1 MIAFEAIL
9 TADIVNSSLLR
20 ATELDEVLAAINA
33 LIHPYA
39 KKHEFYRGD
48 SFHTLLH
55 EPETGLELATLLR
68 LCVRKMQPSRLKKP
82 LDIRIAIGLGEI
94 DTPVRK
100 LSTATGE
107 AFVLS
112 GRELDKLSQ
121 TEECLSI
128 VTKSNSANEAFQ
140 ILSEYSDL
148 LLTNISSTQA
158 EVLYLLLNGFTET
171 LVAEQLKKAQP
182 TINRIKKAAHYNALQ
197 ANIAHYR
204 AMVKMLKTNTW

>member
-1 MIAFEAIL
+1 MIAIEAIF

-20 ATELDEVLAAINA
+20 ATETEELIAALNA

-48 SFHTLLH
+48 SFHTLLN
-55 EPETGLELATLLR
+55 EPETGLELAALLR
-68 LCVRKMQPSRLKKP
+68 LCVRKMQPSRLKQP

-94 DTPVRK
+94 DTPIKK

-121 TEECLSI
+121 TEQYLSI
-128 VTKSNSANEAFQ
+128 ITNSNSANKAFK

-148 LLTNISSTQA
+148 LFANISSTQA

-171 LVAEQLKKAQP
+171 LVAEQLKKTQP
-182 TINRIKKAAHYNALQ
+182 TINRIKKAGHYNALQ

>member
-1 MIAFEAIL
+1 MVIEAII

-20 ATELDEVLAAINA
+20 ATEMEELIAALNA

-48 SFHTLLH
+48 SFHTLLNN
-55 EPETGLELATLLR
+55 PEDGLELATLIR
-68 LCVRKMQPSRLKKP
+68 LCARKMQPIRLKQS
-82 LDIRIAIGLGEI
+82 LDVRIAIGLGEI
-94 DTPVRK
+94 DMPVRK

-121 TEECLSI
+121 TEQRLSI
-128 VTKSNSANEAFQ
+128 VTPSTSANDSFQ

-148 LLTNISSTQA
+148 LLSNVSTTQS
-158 EVLYLLLNGFTET
+158 EVMFLLLNGSKES
-171 LVAEQLKKAQP
+171 LVAEQLKKTQP
-182 TINRIKKAAHYNALQ
+182 TINRIKKAGNYSAIQ
-197 ANIAHYR
+197 VNIVHYR
-204 AMVKMLKTNTW
+204 TLLKYLKTSNL

>member
-1 MIAFEAIL
+1 MVIEAIF

-20 ATELDEVLAAINA
+20 ATELDEVLTAINA

-48 SFHTLLH
+48 SFHTLLN

-68 LCVRKMQPSRLKKP
+68 LYVRKMQPARLKKP

-94 DTPVRK
+94 DTPIKK

-121 TEECLSI
+121 TDQCLSI

-148 LLTNISSTQA
+148 LLANISSTQA

-171 LVAEQLKKAQP
+171 LVAEQLRKTQP
-182 TINRIKKAAHYNALQ
+182 TINRIKKAGHYNALQ

>member
-1 MIAFEAIL
+1 MVIEAIF

-33 LIHPYA
+33 LIFPYA

-48 SFHTLLH
+48 SFHTLLN

-94 DTPVRK
+94 DTPIKK

-121 TEECLSI
+121 TEQCLSI

-148 LLTNISSTQA
+148 LLANISYTQA

-171 LVAEQLKKAQP
+171 LVAEQLRKTQP
-182 TINRIKKAAHYNALQ
+182 TINRIKKAGHYNALQ
-197 ANIAHYR
+197 ANITHYR
-204 AMVKMLKTNTW
+204 AMLKMLKTNTW

>member
-1 MIAFEAIL
+1 MVTEAII

-48 SFHTLLH
+48 SFHTLLND
-55 EPETGLELATLLR
+55 PETGLELATLLR
-68 LCVRKMQPSRLKKP
+68 LCVRKMQPARLKKP

-94 DTPVRK
+94 DTPIKK

-112 GRELDKLSQ
+112 ECQLYNLSQ
-121 TEECLSI
+121 TDQCLSI
-128 VTKSNSANEAFQ
+128 VTKSNSANKSFQ

-148 LLTNISSTQA
+148 LFRNISITQA
-158 EVLYLLLNGFTET
+158 EVLYLLFNGLTET

-182 TINRIKKAAHYNALQ
+182 TINRVKKAANYNALQ
-197 ANIAHYR
+197 TNIAHYR
-204 AMVKMLKTNTW
+204 ALVKMLKTNTW